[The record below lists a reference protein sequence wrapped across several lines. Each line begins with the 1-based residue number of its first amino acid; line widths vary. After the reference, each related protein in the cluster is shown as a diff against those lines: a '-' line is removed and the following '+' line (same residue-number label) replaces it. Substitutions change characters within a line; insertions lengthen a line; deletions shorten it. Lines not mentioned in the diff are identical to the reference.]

1 MTFTFREAC
10 VPVFAA
16 SLRDMPLW
24 LDKATAGGADEAAL
38 MQARLAP
45 DMHPL
50 PKQVQ
55 IACDLANRACAR
67 LAGVEP
73 PSFPDT
79 EASFAELKARLART
93 LQTIEAIDPA
103 AFDGAEDREVSVMRP
118 DGSGYRFSGRDY
130 LLRFALPN
138 FFFHVTTA
146 YAVLRHSGVQL
157 GKPDFMAHVGPPN
170 IMPAA
175 A

>member
-1 MTFTFREAC
+1 MTFAFHEAC

-24 LDKATAGGADEAAL
+24 LDKATDAGLDEAAL

-67 LAGVEP
+67 LAGQEP

-79 EASFAELKARLART
+79 ETTFAELKSRIART
-93 LQTIEAIDPA
+93 LETIEAVESA
-103 AFDGAEDREVSVMRP
+103 RFDGAEDREIVLMMGG
-118 DGSGYRFSGRDY
+118 GSGYRFGGRDY
-130 LLRFALPN
+130 LLSFALPN
-138 FFFHVTTA
+138 FFFHVTMT
-146 YAVLRHSGVQL
+146 YALLRANGVAL
-157 GKPDFMAHVGPPN
+157 GKAEFMAHVGPPN
-170 IMPAA
+170 LLPAA